1 MPIIEFSSVITNDA
15 SSPLHMQC
23 ASRQFTLI
31 IDEPVAYG
39 GKTVVLIQLK
49 RYSPQLA
56 PVKELLLR
64 VLHSFTVLTL
74 KISVLR

>member
-15 SSPLHMQC
+15 SSPLQMQC

-64 VLHSFTVLTL
+64 VLHGFTVLTL